1 MKKLRNFI
9 CDSGAIIERLVDDDT
24 DTVACCCGGDAV
36 KTISAARYLGNT
48 TGKSPGLKSAGKSCQ
63 K

>member
-9 CDSGAIIERLVDDDT
+9 CQTGAIIERLVNDDVDHLT
-24 DTVACCCGGDAV
+24 CSCGKGAD